1 MEIKKKEP
9 TEEDDSVTLVATTPK
24 AHYDAV
30 KMKYFSSLGMNKP
43 AQMPEKRERGKTAPH
58 KIQLGFEQIKHQ
70 EVEFDDDEA
79 FVPAH
84 RKKRSISSPG
94 IVLHSQAAIP
104 IPMGREPLRNHLSD
118 SDSDSDSEDEDGKK
132 KKSSK
137 VTPRF
142 FIHSK
147 FIPPHEMMAQ
157 KDSFQ
162 VGTARSLAVWETRRR
177 ANLNVI

>member
-1 MEIKKKEP
+1 MEITKKEP
-9 TEEDDSVTLVATTPK
+9 TEEEDSVTLVATTPK

-43 AQMPEKRERGKTAPH
+43 AQITEKRERGNTAPH
-58 KIQLGFEQIKHQ
+58 KIQVGFEPMKHQ
-70 EVEFDDDEA
+70 EVELDDDEA

-118 SDSDSDSEDEDGKK
+118 SDSDCSDSEDEDGKK
-132 KKSSK
+132 KKS
-137 VTPRF
+137 
-142 FIHSK
+142 SK